1 MKKTKFSNLLVA
13 ATLVVG
19 TLFSSAMPAFAASS
33 DIIDDT
39 RTASVTVHKYDITAA
54 QEAGVDTSSFVSTGK
69 ANNEAEAALQKY
81 ALKGVEFS
89 YVKVGDIKTYQATGK
104 DKNSVEVVYQ
114 IPDELATILNLTNP
128 VTTMDSKKMLHK

>member
-54 QEAGVDTSSFVSTGK
+54 GVDTSSFVSTGK

-104 DKNSVEVVYQ
+104 GQ
-114 IPDELATILNLTNP
+114 QP
-128 VTTMDSKKMLHK
+128 TT